1 MAEKER
7 GSAGLALLLG
17 SLFLL
22 AVGQMLLLFAQRSY
36 EAGLAYFRSY
46 QLRLLAH
53 SALLQAEADEEDDNE
68 ERAQEAARVLL
79 QPGARQAVVTLE
91 HEGAGTSLAFHRRR
105 VRAKLENA
113 GTEEVITEQLIQR
126 FTVNFD
132 ESWRQLAATYGLV
145 CHDSLTGAEYLP
157 EGTVYASNREVNY
170 PQDIK
175 DIEKFLRDRSVGS
188 DLAAEIQ
195 DSGLMRQVYYLQG
208 AGSFYIPEG
217 QKVWGSAVIVTAS
230 DTPLYLKKGC
240 EFRDRVIL
248 LCGAPLSIGENVR
261 LPQALIICKRSI
273 TIGKGSVVNG
283 LVAAEG
289 SITLNGSC
297 QITKDETAVA
307 PFSSV
312 AFIADQN
319 S

>member
-7 GSAGLALLLG
+7 GSAGPVLLLG

-36 EAGLAYFRSY
+36 EAGLTYFRSY

-53 SALLQAEADEEDDNE
+53 SALLGAEADEEDNNE
-68 ERAQEAARVLL
+68 KRAQEAARFVL

-91 HEGAGTSLAFHRRR
+91 QEGAGSSVVFHRRR

-113 GTEEVITEQLIQR
+113 GAEEVITEQLIQR

-145 CHDSLTGAEYLP
+145 CRGDLTGAEYLP
-157 EGTVYASNREVNY
+157 EGTVYASNREVSY

-175 DIEKFLRDRSVGS
+175 DIEKFLQDRTVGS

-208 AGSFYIPEG
+208 AGSFSIPKG
-217 QKVWGSAVIVTAS
+217 QKVWGSALIVTAS
-230 DTPLYLKKGC
+230 DTSLSLKEGC

-261 LPQALIICKRSI
+261 LPQALIICKQGI
-273 TIGKGSVVNG
+273 TVGKGSVING
-283 LVAAEG
+283 LVAAGG
-289 SITLNGSC
+289 SVILKGAC
-297 QITKDETAVA
+297 QITKDETVVA